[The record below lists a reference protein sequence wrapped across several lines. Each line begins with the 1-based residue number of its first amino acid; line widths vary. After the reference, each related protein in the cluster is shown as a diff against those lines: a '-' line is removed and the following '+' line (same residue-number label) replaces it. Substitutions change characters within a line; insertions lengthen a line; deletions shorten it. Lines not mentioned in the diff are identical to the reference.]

1 MQYRT
6 VQRIVDGHGN
16 NICRISVIYCPEEYR
31 TIDSEK
37 EANHGVRWDIDGIEV
52 NQKHAADYF
61 SPLGGTG
68 FRLRGNT
75 FKGKKEWS
83 NWQSIFRLVKEFSEQ
98 GVPFQL

>member
-37 EANHGVRWDIDGIEV
+37 EANHGVRWDIDGIGV
-52 NQKHAADYF
+52 NQKHATDYF

-68 FRLRGNT
+68 FRL
-75 FKGKKEWS
+75 KGKKEWS
-83 NWQSIFRLVKEFSEQ
+83 NWRSIFRLVKEFSEQ
-98 GVPFQL
+98 GVPLQL